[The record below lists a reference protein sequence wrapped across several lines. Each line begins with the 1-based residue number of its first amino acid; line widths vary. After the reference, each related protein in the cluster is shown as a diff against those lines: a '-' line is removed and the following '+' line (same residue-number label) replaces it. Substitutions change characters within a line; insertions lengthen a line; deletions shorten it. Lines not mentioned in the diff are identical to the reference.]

1 MEHITLSSDTSGCG
15 VFFISITS
23 WIPYTPIA
31 QYLIK
36 NIESNLSECLVL
48 MHKVRAETAMRDPWN
63 LIRLIPTKGTRENLT
78 LG

>member
-1 MEHITLSSDTSGCG
+1 MEHITFSSDTSCCG
-15 VFFISITS
+15 VFFISIS
-23 WIPYTPIA
+23 PWIPYTPTA

-36 NIESNLSECLVL
+36 DIEWNLSECLVL
-48 MHKVRAETAMRDPWN
+48 THKVRAETAMRDPWN